1 MSYYGSSE
9 AALGNT
15 FDASF
20 SEKSIRHAF
29 IRKVYAI
36 LMVQLAITT
45 AFICLFLFEPR
56 VKEYSHQHPEMF
68 WIALGF
74 TFVLMIVLACCEKVR
89 RSFPA
94 NFICLFLFTFFQS
107 FLLGSAASLYD
118 VEAVL
123 IAVGICTVI
132 CLALTLF
139 AFQTKYDF
147 TTCSGLILVS
157 AVIFLLFG
165 IVAMIFPGKIMQL
178 VYASF
183 GAIIFSFVRKEKI
196 TFICTFIL
204 HS

>member
-107 FLLGSAASLYD
+107 FLLGSAARY
-118 VEAVL
+118 VIVL
-123 IAVGICTVI
+123 LIYIC
-132 CLALTLF
+132 
-139 AFQTKYDF
+139 
-147 TTCSGLILVS
+147 
-157 AVIFLLFG
+157 
-165 IVAMIFPGKIMQL
+165 
-178 VYASF
+178 
-183 GAIIFSFVRKEKI
+183 
-196 TFICTFIL
+196 
-204 HS
+204 